1 MKTLLLLLALSLSV
15 YTDAQTAAESD
26 STTTWKTYTSSNTGL
41 FLGEDVIPY
50 VVGSYNI
57 PGYELETRV
66 CSNDESVTLS
76 NGRRIA
82 GLSCILFDTPDYIGG
97 EMVFGGDT
105 TVVTNIVCAPVADGA
120 LFTVTGEEF
129 NMSFTLTTGIIL
141 KYESNYAIFNT
152 EGRGVWTIHK
162 KV

>member
-1 MKTLLLLLALSLSV
+1 MKTLLLLIALSLSA
-15 YTDAQTAAESD
+15 YTDAQTASESD
-26 STTTWKTYTSSNTGL
+26 STTTWTSYSGI

-50 VVGSYNI
+50 MVGSYNM

-82 GLSCILFDTPDYIGG
+82 GLSCILFDAPDYIGG

-105 TVVTNIVCAPVADGA
+105 TVVTNIVCTPVADGA

-141 KYESNYAIFNT
+141 KYESNYVIFNT
-152 EGRGVWTIHK
+152 EDRGVWTIHK